1 MIVISDAILESI
13 KGQALEE
20 MPNEAC
26 GYLAG
31 NQLDDGTLSAVERI
45 PMINV
50 DASPDHFSFAP
61 KDQFSAVKQARDAD
75 LRLISVYH
83 SHPET
88 PARMSEEDIRLAND
102 IETVY
107 LIYSVA
113 TDEIKGFKIDREKK
127 VSSYP
132 VEIRG

>member
-1 MIVISDAILESI
+1 MIILSNAILEAI
-13 KGQALEE
+13 KAQALKE

-31 NQLDDGTLSAVERI
+31 KVLDDGTLSAHERI
-45 PMINV
+45 PMTNI

-61 KDQFSAVKQARDAD
+61 KEQFSAVKQARDSG
-75 LRLISVYH
+75 LSLISVYH

-102 IETVY
+102 TETVY

-113 TDEIKGFKIDREKK
+113 TDDIKGFTINREKV
-127 VSSYP
+127 VSDYP